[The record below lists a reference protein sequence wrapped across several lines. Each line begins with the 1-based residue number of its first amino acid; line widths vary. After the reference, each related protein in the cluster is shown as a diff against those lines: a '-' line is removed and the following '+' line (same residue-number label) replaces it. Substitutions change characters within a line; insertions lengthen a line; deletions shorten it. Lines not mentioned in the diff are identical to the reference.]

1 MYYMK
6 QTREDTVAD
15 RRKYQL
21 YYYFVYSVTFRQSIF
36 YTPINVTS
44 KANILY
50 NYESSL
56 T

>member
-1 MYYMK
+1 MYYTK

-21 YYYFVYSVTFRQSIF
+21 YYYFIYSVTFKQSIF

-44 KANILY
+44 KPDILC